1 MAKFF
6 EKPKHRVYNVKP
18 VFWDPEKEE
27 SIEREKRV
35 KAKLG
40 LNEDDER
47 FIPNLKGKFKAEM
60 QDRLGA
66 RQAGRRNSTV
76 RLFFILVILLLAAYY
91 IVFKYVD
98 IF

>member
-1 MAKFF
+1 MANFF
-6 EKPKHRVYNVKP
+6 EKPKHRVFNVRP
-18 VFWDPEKEE
+18 VFWNPEKEE
-27 SIEREKRV
+27 RKEREKRV
-35 KAKLG
+35 KSKLG

-47 FIPNLKGKFKAEM
+47 YVPNIKGKFKAEM
-60 QDRLGA
+60 QDRMGV

-91 IVFKYVD
+91 IIFKYVD